1 MDSDHKLIIK
11 GSLKLIATIPVM
23 YTNDFTWK
31 HFNRTPKR
39 TARREL
45 LGTWLS
51 ETKEEMLL
59 AKARLEEK
67 YPETYKK
74 K

>member
-11 GSLKLIATIPVM
+11 GSLKLIVSLPVM
-23 YTNDFTWK
+23 AVNDFTWK

-51 ETKEEMLL
+51 ETKEEMLQ
-59 AKARLEEK
+59 AKERLEEK
-67 YPETYKK
+67 YPDTYKRK
-74 K
+74 